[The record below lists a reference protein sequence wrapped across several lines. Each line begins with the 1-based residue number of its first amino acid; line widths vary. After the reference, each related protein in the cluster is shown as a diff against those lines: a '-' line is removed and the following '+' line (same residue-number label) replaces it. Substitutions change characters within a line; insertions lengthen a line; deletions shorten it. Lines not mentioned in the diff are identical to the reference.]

1 MIRVKHRGKIS
12 KPRAQPGSGAQGASL
27 GNQEF
32 LSQTNHN
39 ADSVPIEDRF
49 KYVDDLTTLEI
60 INLLSI
66 GLSSYNYKLHVP
78 SDIPTD
84 GYFVDNSNL
93 KTQHYL
99 EEINKW
105 TNNQKMVINTK
116 KTKAMIIN
124 FTHKYQFGTRMKL
137 EDTNIE
143 LVDEMKILGTVISS
157 DLSWNTN
164 TKHIIQKVNKRMI
177 FLKKIQSF
185 GATPEEMVHLWTL
198 YCRSIL
204 EQSSVVWS
212 SSLSSEN
219 RTDIERT
226 QKSFAKM
233 ILRNNYTTYEEALL
247 KLNLQ
252 TLEER
257 RKILSLKFAKKC
269 LSNDKFKDLFPRNET
284 TGVETRQKEKY
295 KVPFCHTE
303 RMRQSALIT
312 MKHQLNAEY

>member
-1 MIRVKHRGKIS
+1 
-12 KPRAQPGSGAQGASL
+12 
-27 GNQEF
+27 
-32 LSQTNHN
+32 
-39 ADSVPIEDRF
+39 
-49 KYVDDLTTLEI
+49 
-60 INLLSI
+60 
-66 GLSSYNYKLHVP
+66 
-78 SDIPTD
+78 
-84 GYFVDNSNL
+84 
-93 KTQHYL
+93 
-99 EEINKW
+99 
-105 TNNQKMVINTK
+105 
-116 KTKAMIIN
+116 
-124 FTHKYQFGTRMKL
+124 
-137 EDTNIE
+137 
-143 LVDEMKILGTVISS
+143 
-157 DLSWNTN
+157 
-164 TKHIIQKVNKRMI
+164 MI

-226 QKSFAKM
+226 QKSIAKM

-257 RKILSLKFAKKC
+257 RKKLSLKFAKKC
-269 LSNDKFKDLFPRNET
+269 LSNDKFRDLFPKNET
-284 TGVETRQKEKY
+284 IGVETRHKEKY

-312 MKHQLNAEY
+312 MKHQLNAEHRNIRDD